1 MNLFQACTLYAEYMP
16 TSSRGRAIMTLQ
28 FFWAIGAVF
37 LAILAWAV
45 MPTLGWRYLL
55 ALSTIPLGIFV
66 IMGPKLLPESPMYL
80 ATTGQKDRVENELKK
95 VRINYVIVYD
105 AREWQQE

>member
-1 MNLFQACTLYAEYMP
+1 MYAEYMP
-16 TSSRGRAIMTLQ
+16 TSSRGRAVMTLQ

-95 VRINYVIVYD
+95 VRIKYVIVYD
-105 AREWQQE
+105 AREWPAGIILQSNSI